1 MKTLVNLTPHPL
13 TISTAA
19 GSVIKLPKS
28 ELPARLAVTRHRL
41 NDVTLDTGE
50 TLEVNISQL
59 GEIENLPEPQ
69 EGVILVVSA
78 LVADAAKRG
87 DVMSPGE
94 LLRDGEGNIVGAKGL
109 CAYSRH

>member
-1 MKTLVNLTPHPL
+1 MKLVNLTPHPL
-13 TISTAA
+13 SLSTAS
-19 GSVIKLPKS
+19 GSIIKLPKS
-28 ELPARLAVTRHRL
+28 VNPARLAVTRHRL
-41 NDVTLDTGE
+41 EDVTLNTGE

-69 EGVILVVSA
+69 EGVVYVVSA
-78 LVADAAKRG
+78 LVADSASRG